1 MPAAMTYG
9 SLQTDIQAYLERG
22 ASLSTDPTVYA
33 QIPNFIGLAERRL
46 ARELKTLGTI
56 VAVKSTMEAGKSVYD
71 KPDRWRTTVSMH
83 LGTGIG
89 VGLNFNIT
97 SEVYPR
103 SYEYARA
110 YWSDTTLTSMPR
122 FYADYDYQ
130 HWFVVPTPDEDYPY
144 EVLYNQ
150 LPALLSDE
158 NETNWFTEYVPDAL
172 LYASLLEAQPF
183 LKNPDMM
190 ATWQGLYDRALAA
203 HNGENVSRFMDRGI
217 KRDQT

>member
-22 ASLSTDPTVYA
+22 ASLSTDPAVYL

-56 VAVKSTMEAGKSVYD
+56 VAVSSAMQAGVAVYD

-83 LGTGIG
+83 IGTGED
-89 VGLNFNIT
+89 FNT
-97 SEVYPR
+97 TAEVYPR
-103 SYEYARA
+103 AYEYARA
-110 YWSDTTLTSMPR
+110 YWSDATVTDTPR

-130 HWFVVPTPDEDYPY
+130 HWFIVPTPDEDYPL
-144 EVLYNQ
+144 EILYNQ

-158 NETNWFTEYVPDAL
+158 TETNWFTSYVPDAL

-190 ATWQGLYDRALAA
+190 VTWQGFYDRALAA
-203 HNGENVSRFMDRGI
+203 HNGENMARFMDRGI